1 MKLIRVTAVVVAG
14 CLLLSACGGQSDEDR
29 AQGFAMKACAI
40 ATDAGG
46 EPLRDSNGVVPFD
59 DSIGA
64 GLINLETDPISFIQS
79 RFEGLADFSSNAQ
92 AAAQLNSTWRSLAD
106 GLALRVG
113 ILSVSLSARNRGE
126 NPFQTAITNS
136 DVANYNQAVSKW
148 RSECSGLA
156 TLLSE

>member
-1 MKLIRVTAVVVAG
+1 MKLIRAIAVVVAG

-29 AQGFAMKACAI
+29 SQGFAMKACAI

-46 EPLRDSNGVVPFD
+46 EPSRDSDGIVQFD

-64 GLINLETDPISFIQS
+64 VLINLETDPIPDLQNLFD
-79 RFEGLADFSSNAQ
+79 GLSDLSSNAQ
-92 AAAQLNSTWRSLAD
+92 AAAQLKSTWRSLAD

-126 NPFQTAITNS
+126 TPFQGAITNS
-136 DVANYNQAVSKW
+136 DVANYNQALSEWK
-148 RSECSGLA
+148 SECSGLA